1 LAYVYLAY
9 TLPQSFFII
18 NICVA
23 VEQFGFGFGFTAFMV
38 YLMYFAEGKYKTSH
52 YAIST
57 GIMALGVSLAN
68 WIGGILEKQLGY
80 RHFFVW
86 VLICSMFTFAV
97 VALIKVDKEF
107 GKKKNVPIT

>member
-1 LAYVYLAY
+1 
-9 TLPQSFFII
+9 
-18 NICVA
+18 
-23 VEQFGFGFGFTAFMV
+23 
-38 YLMYFAEGKYKTSH
+38 
-52 YAIST
+52 
-57 GIMALGVSLAN
+57 LGVSLAN

-86 VLICSMFTFAV
+86 VLICSVFTFAV